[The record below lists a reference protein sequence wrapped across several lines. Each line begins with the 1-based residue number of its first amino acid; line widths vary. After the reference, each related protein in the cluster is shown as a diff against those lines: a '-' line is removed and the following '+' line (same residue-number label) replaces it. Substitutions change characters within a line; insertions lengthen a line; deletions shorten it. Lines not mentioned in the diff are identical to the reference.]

1 MRVFLFLLSLSLLIT
16 GCSSVK
22 RNQQFIASGNY
33 DQAIDLA
40 VRKLQ
45 KGKDGEK
52 FQEHI
57 LLLEQA
63 YKKAVTEDMRRINF
77 LKKSNEPDATRKLYY
92 LYSHLED
99 RQLLIRPLLPLYSLS
114 QGRNAHFKF
123 EDYSDE
129 IIAAKAAYVADL
141 YTEALR
147 LKERNT
153 VAGYRQSY
161 NLFCDVAEL
170 QPNYRDVD
178 DQLANTRFLGT
189 NFVLVQL
196 TNQSG
201 QIIPVMLEQELLDF
215 NTFGLDDFWTEYH
228 TQPEQGIN
236 YQYAID
242 VLFRN
247 IAISPERLSE
257 RELLREAEIKEGW
270 RYKKDRQGNYILDEN
285 GNRIKEDIFKTVTA
299 RVTHVIQEKAVLV
312 QGDVRYRDLLRN
324 RDVNRHPLSTEFVFQ
339 NAFATFN
346 GDERALT
353 KEDLELIERRFVPF
367 PNNAQMV
374 LDAGALLKAQLR
386 DILVQHPL
394 AL

>member
-1 MRVFLFLLSLSLLIT
+1 MRVFLFLLSLSFLIT

>member
-1 MRVFLFLLSLSLLIT
+1 MIT